1 MKTDLFRTR
10 QILTKDRMSNISTLP
25 DLISAEIGDVLSHI
39 LDIKTC
45 NTKVNVL
52 RNGDL
57 DILVVIKSG
66 GLKNAEVL

>member
-39 LDIKTC
+39 LDIKNC

-66 GLKNAEVL
+66 GLKNA